1 MAALVLTSDEVAE
14 LLIGAGGQGWT
25 IVTMGAIAVAESG
38 RNAYAIN
45 VNHSPKKP
53 SHRSIDVGLYQI
65 NSFFNPRHA
74 IKDLLDPAFN
84 TRVALQVLAD
94 AGGPPEGYERWNAYR
109 AGAHVPNVAASRAAA
124 RRLGVKG
131 V

>member
-14 LLIGAGGQGWT
+14 LLIQAGGRGWT
-25 IVTMGAIAVAESG
+25 VVTMGGIVAAESG

-45 VNHSPKKP
+45 VNHSPDKP

-65 NSFFNPRHA
+65 NSFFNPQHA
-74 IKDLLDPAFN
+74 IEQLLDPVYN
-84 TRVALQVLAD
+84 TRVALQVLAG
-94 AGGPPEGYERWNAYR
+94 AGGPPKGYRRWNAFR
-109 AGAHVPNVAASRAAA
+109 AGLHVPHLAESRAAA

>member
-1 MAALVLTSDEVAE
+1 MAALVLSSDEVAE
-14 LLIGAGGQGWT
+14 LLIQEGGRGWT
-25 IVTMGAIAVAESG
+25 VVTMGGIVVVESG

-45 VNHSPKKP
+45 VNHSPDKP

-65 NSFFNPRHA
+65 NSYYNPRHT
-74 IKDLLDPAFN
+74 IENLLDPAYN
-84 TRVALQVLAD
+84 TRVALEVLAD
-94 AGGPPEGYERWNAYR
+94 AGGPPKGYRRWNAFR
-109 AGAHVPNVAASRAAA
+109 AGLHVPHLAESRAAA